1 MTINNKIRDEKMQHD
16 IGKEAAKMSA
26 LPSGKIFNYEYLT
39 SKEIL
44 PSDESR
50 ITKQAKFKYSSLGNA
65 LEKQKK
71 AIEDQKKKQ
80 INAVKSRVKKNFFRH
95 KRKINR
101 LFVCFLKI

>member
-1 MTINNKIRDEKMQHD
+1 MTINNKNRDEKMQHD

-26 LPSGKIFNYEYLT
+26 LPSGKIVNYEYLT
-39 SKEIL
+39 SEEML

-71 AIEDQKKKQ
+71 GIEEQEKKQ
-80 INAVKSRVKKNFFRH
+80 SQKKNFFRH
-95 KRKINR
+95 KPKINC